1 MTGGER
7 LAQLAALFVQA
18 GLGGTLGAERLL
30 LRDDDGSLPG
40 VALFGLLQA
49 LGGEIRAGGLRV
61 DALSLEIQDHH
72 QRDEYACDSEPEAWR
87 AHAACSCSPANCA

>member
-1 MTGGER
+1 LAGGER
-7 LAQLAALFVQA
+7 LAQLALLFVQA
-18 GLGGTLGAERLL
+18 GLGSTLGAERLF

-61 DALSLEIQDHH
+61 YALSLEIQDHH
-72 QRDEYACDSEPEAWR
+72 QRDEYACGNEPEAWR
-87 AHAACSCSPANCA
+87 AHAVCSCSLANWA